1 MPPVKG
7 GGMEINMKYANELN
21 TLILVSLLKEHNI
34 KKIIVSPGTTNIAFV
49 VSVQNDPWFE
59 VYSAVD
65 ERSASF
71 MACGLSDASCE
82 PVVLSCTGATASR
95 NYLPGLTEAYYRRIP
110 VLAITSSQNLMK
122 CESYSPQFMD
132 RTRQFDDLVK
142 YSFQAPAITER
153 ERTWYT
159 TQINKAILELTHNN
173 NGPVHINLEFSYS
186 GKYVDCLPRVR
197 QICRVKLED
206 KLPAIPSNYKVG
218 VFIGSHLPFSKSEE
232 SAIDNFCSYYNAI
245 AICDQTSNF
254 RGKYRTLSNLVNQQ
268 DKVLSSR
275 QFDLII
281 HIGSVSGAYI
291 PLTSKETW
299 RVNEDG
305 EVRDLF
311 GNLTNVF
318 QMTEETFFKYYADN
332 SNRESSNKLLE
343 TVKMERASI
352 ISRIGELP
360 FSNLWLA
367 SQIENELPK
376 YSVLH
381 LAILN
386 SLRAWN
392 IFETDETITCYSNT
406 GGFGI
411 DGCLSSFIGA
421 AKSNPEKQFYGV
433 FGDLSFFYD
442 VNSLVNNIPHNIHIL
457 LVNNGVGTEFKNYTH
472 IASQLG
478 DNADKYIAAK
488 GHNGYKSNALVKHYT
503 ESCGLKYLSASS
515 KEEFANVKDEW
526 LNEGGSLLEVF
537 TTDIDESNALKLI
550 NSVEK
555 DAKLELKNKIKG
567 TFAYKVAKKVL
578 RKGE

>member
-1 MPPVKG
+1 MNK
-7 GGMEINMKYANELN
+7 MKYVNELN

-71 MACGLSDASCE
+71 IACGLSDASSE

-95 NYLPGLTEAYYRRIP
+95 NYLPGLTEAYYRKLP
-110 VLAITSSQNLMK
+110 VLAITSSQNNMK

-132 RTRQFDDLVK
+132 RTRQFNDLVK
-142 YSFQAPAITER
+142 YSFQAPVITDR
-153 ERTWYT
+153 EKNWYT

-173 NGPVHINLEFSYS
+173 NGPVHINLEFAYS
-186 GKYVDCLPRVR
+186 GKFVDCLPKVR
-197 QICRVKLED
+197 KICRVKLEE
-206 KLPAIPSNYKVG
+206 KLPLIPSNSKVG

-232 SAIDNFCSYYNAI
+232 ETIDKFCAHYNAI

-254 RGKYRTLSNLVNQQ
+254 RGKYRYLANLANQQ
-268 DKVLSSR
+268 DEILSSR
-275 QFDLII
+275 KFDLLV

-291 PLTSKETW
+291 PLESKETW

-311 GNLTNVF
+311 GNLTNIF
-318 QMTEETFFKYYADN
+318 QMNEEQFFRFYADN
-332 SNRESSNKLLE
+332 SNRNQSSTLLG
-343 TVKMERASI
+343 TVKAERESI
-352 ISRIGELP
+352 INCIDELP
-360 FSNLWLA
+360 FSNLWIA
-367 SQIENELPK
+367 SQIERELPK
-376 YSVLH
+376 DSVLH

-392 IFETDETITCYSNT
+392 IFETDETVTCYSNT

-442 VNSLVNNIPHNIHIL
+442 VNSLVNNIPHNVHIL
-457 LVNNGVGTEFKNYTH
+457 LVNNGVGTEFKNYSH
-472 IASQLG
+472 IASQFG
-478 DNADKYIAAK
+478 DDADKYIAAK
-488 GHNGYKSNALVKHYT
+488 GHNGYKSNSLVKNYT
-503 ESCGLKYLSASS
+503 ERCGLKYLSASS
-515 KEEFANVKDEW
+515 KEEFVEVKDEW
-526 LNEGGSLLEVF
+526 LDEGGILLEVF
-537 TTDIDESNALKLI
+537 TTDIEESNALKLI

-555 DAKLELKNKIKG
+555 DAKVELKNKIKG
-567 TFAYKVAKKVL
+567 TFAYKVAKKIL
-578 RKGE
+578 RKR

>member
-1 MPPVKG
+1 MNK
-7 GGMEINMKYANELN
+7 MKYVNELN

-71 MACGLSDASCE
+71 IACGLADASSE

-95 NYLPGLTEAYYRRIP
+95 NYLPGLTEAYYRKLP
-110 VLAITSSQNLMK
+110 VLAITSSQNNMRV
-122 CESYSPQFMD
+122 ESYSPQFMD
-132 RTRQFDDLVK
+132 RTRQFNDLVK
-142 YSFQAPAITER
+142 YSFQAPVITER
-153 ERTWYT
+153 EKTWYT

-173 NGPVHINLEFSYS
+173 NGPVHINLEFGYS
-186 GKYVDCLPRVR
+186 GKFVDCLPKVR
-197 QICRVKLED
+197 KICRVKLED
-206 KLPAIPSNYKVG
+206 KLPEIPSNSKVG

-232 SAIDNFCSYYNAI
+232 SVIDNFCAHYNAI
-245 AICDQTSNF
+245 AICDQTSNY
-254 RGKYRTLSNLVNQQ
+254 RGKYRYLANLANQQ

-275 QFDLII
+275 RFDLII

-291 PLTSKETW
+291 PLESKETW

-318 QMTEETFFKYYADN
+318 QMTEETFFKCYIDN
-332 SNRESSNKLLE
+332 SNRKYSSELLK
-343 TVKMERASI
+343 TAVTERVSI
-352 ISRIGELP
+352 INRIGELP

-367 SQIENELPK
+367 SQIESELPK
-376 YSVLH
+376 HSVLH

-421 AKSNPEKQFYGV
+421 AKSNPGKQFYGV

-442 VNSLVNNIPHNIHIL
+442 VNSLINNIPHNVHIL
-457 LVNNGVGTEFKNYTH
+457 MVNNGVGTEFKNYTH
-472 IASQLG
+472 IASQFG
-478 DNADKYIAAK
+478 DDADKYIAAK
-488 GHNGYKSNALVKHYT
+488 GHNGYKSIALVQHYA
-503 ESCGLKYLSASS
+503 ERCGLRYLSASC
-515 KEEFANVKDEW
+515 KEEFISVKDEW
-526 LNEGGSLLEVF
+526 LNEGGILLEAF

-550 NSVEK
+550 NSIEK
-555 DAKLELKNKIKG
+555 DTKVELKKKIKG
-567 TFAYKVAKKVL
+567 TFVYKIAKKVL
-578 RKGE
+578 RKG